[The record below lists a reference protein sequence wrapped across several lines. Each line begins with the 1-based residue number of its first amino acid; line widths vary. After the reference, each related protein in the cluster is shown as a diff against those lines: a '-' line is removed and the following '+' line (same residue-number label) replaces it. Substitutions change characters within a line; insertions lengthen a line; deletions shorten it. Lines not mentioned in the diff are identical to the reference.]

1 MNDPATYPN
10 LQSDTTTRYI
20 DKVIKTKAIDQTSVD
35 FYTSVYDTYTCKG
48 LPASP
53 ICNPGLAAIK
63 AVLNPAKS
71 DYYYFCNNLSTGETF
86 FAKTLDEHNANLKK
100 AGLA

>member
-1 MNDPATYPN
+1 MNDQTTYPN
-10 LQSDTTTRYI
+10 LQSDTTTKYI
-20 DKVIKTKAIDQTSVD
+20 DNVIKKKAIDQSSVD
-35 FYTSVYDTYTCKG
+35 FYTSVYDTYTCRG

-63 AVLNPAKS
+63 AVLNPAKT
-71 DYYYFCNNLSTGETF
+71 DYYYFCNNLTTGETF
-86 FAKTLDEHNANLKK
+86 FARTLEEHNANLKK